1 VGRLPDSR
9 SLDMPVR
16 DRAKEIWKPLVRI
29 AEAAGGDWPKEA
41 REAAVFFT
49 DANATREANT
59 DGIELLAHIKE
70 AFLEADKIWTSTL
83 LQRLN
88 EREESP
94 WRDVKGKPLSDRG
107 LAERLRGYGIRS
119 RDVKID
125 GTNRKGFLKSD
136 FEDAWKRYL
145 HPVNGFSATSATN
158 LTNNNN
164 LVAAVAPISLG
175 RLPDLEDCMTA
186 EDVAEKL
193 AEFDYL
199 AERLESLQS
208 RKKHET
214 KAQRG

>member
-83 LQRLN
+83 RV
-88 EREESP
+88 RSSEET
-94 WRDVKGKPLSDRG
+94 KPAG
-107 LAERLRGYGIRS
+107 
-119 RDVKID
+119 
-125 GTNRKGFLKSD
+125 
-136 FEDAWKRYL
+136 KRYGSTESEKL
-145 HPVNGFSATSATN
+145 GTK
-158 LTNNNN
+158 
-164 LVAAVAPISLG
+164 AASPISEGLTG
-175 RLPDLEDCMTA
+175 
-186 EDVAEKL
+186 
-193 AEFDYL
+193 
-199 AERLESLQS
+199 
-208 RKKHET
+208 
-214 KAQRG
+214 